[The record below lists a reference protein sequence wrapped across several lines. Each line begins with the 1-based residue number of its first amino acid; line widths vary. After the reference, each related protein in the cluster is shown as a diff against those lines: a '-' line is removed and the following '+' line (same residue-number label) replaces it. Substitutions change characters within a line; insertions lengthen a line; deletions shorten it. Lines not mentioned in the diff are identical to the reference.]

1 MQFLSLQFAL
11 WIPALSCFLWSFWS
25 DEAQFQAV
33 HGALWQTGPEG
44 QEQQVRHFNLSRRK
58 PEFLSQTYQQVITNL
73 SLRNCTGSLQP
84 STCPG
89 HDFPLHIIDIS
100 SVPGFRLD
108 WRKNFNDSED
118 VWASWRPFHS
128 FSQRTPTLPPG
139 QFANLSGTRRYWLS
153 EFMGVKIIG
162 LNMLNPRWHGISKP
176 TMYFLDTGFEHCS
189 SGGHYDSV
197 WKGKGKPLA
206 LRFELKL
213 KALTKSF
220 WDPFT
225 CFFVLAV
232 FLNVCDTRFLRG
244 IEVLNLK
251 YNDQRLCCSMLVDLA
266 LREKFGNVASVEG
279 SGLLWTSRVWKGE
292 VRCPCNDCYHA
303 WRNGSWM
310 TCMFET
316 VVQEEVTCSRLSQV
330 GEDELL
336 MSYKT
341 SWNILWSKRLQSSR
355 GRISW
360 DDTPCSHSE
369 SASLMS
375 RVRKNVLQTQE
386 NYGELQ

>member
-1 MQFLSLQFAL
+1 MLF
-11 WIPALSCFLWSFWS
+11 CFGCFFKCLWS
-25 DEAQFQAV
+25 
-33 HGALWQTGPEG
+33 
-44 QEQQVRHFNLSRRK
+44 
-58 PEFLSQTYQQVITNL
+58 
-73 SLRNCTGSLQP
+73 
-84 STCPG
+84 
-89 HDFPLHIIDIS
+89 
-100 SVPGFRLD
+100 
-108 WRKNFNDSED
+108 
-118 VWASWRPFHS
+118 
-128 FSQRTPTLPPG
+128 PTW
-139 QFANLSGTRRYWLS
+139 Y
-153 EFMGVKIIG
+153 
-162 LNMLNPRWHGISKP
+162 
-176 TMYFLDTGFEHCS
+176 
-189 SGGHYDSV
+189 
-197 WKGKGKPLA
+197 
-206 LRFELKL
+206 
-213 KALTKSF
+213 
-220 WDPFT
+220 
-225 CFFVLAV
+225 
-232 FLNVCDTRFLRG
+232 TRFLRG